1 MVSHM
6 KILSSLCALGLA
18 LAFACNSNP
27 ASAQNYPDR
36 NIKLVVGLPA
46 GGATDLQA
54 RVLADSLSTI
64 LGQRVLVENRP
75 GANGAA
81 ASRSV
86 AKAEPDGYT
95 LIFNGNDFPI
105 NLHGMKEPGY
115 SIDDFAVIG
124 GFSYSP
130 MVLIVST
137 ASSKAKTL
145 QEYVAYAKA
154 NPGKLTYASFGPQ
167 SLANLAANRFK
178 DLAGID
184 WREVPYRGAPQ
195 IVQDLLNGNVD
206 AYFGLTTV
214 ASTLSG
220 QPNIALFGIAASR
233 RNPQLKDVPTFA
245 EAGIPQMVDS
255 ATFGVWAP
263 ARTPKPIIEKLR
275 AALASVK
282 KDEGVK
288 ASLGKSGNAL
298 YEDAPEAYETEIR
311 TSATR
316 YGAEFKRLGIQPE

>member
-1 MVSHM
+1 MNW
-6 KILSSLCALGLA
+6 SLLRAIGCA
-18 LAFACNSNP
+18 LAFAVVSHMAN
-27 ASAQNYPDR
+27 AQEFPDR

-54 RVLADSLSTI
+54 RILAESLSTI

-81 ASRSV
+81 ASRGV
-86 AKAEPDGYT
+86 AKSEADGYT
-95 LIFNGNDFPI
+95 IIFNGNDFPI

-115 SIDDFAVIG
+115 SLDDFTVIG

-137 ASSKAKTL
+137 ASSKATSL
-145 QEYVAYAKA
+145 QEYLAYAKA
-154 NPGKLTYASFGPQ
+154 NPGKLTYATFGPQ
-167 SLANLAANRFK
+167 SLANLAANRLK

-220 QPNIALFGIAASR
+220 QPNIALFGIADSR

-245 EAGIPQMVDS
+245 EAGLPQMVDS

-263 ARTPKPIIEKLR
+263 ARTPKPIVDKLR
-275 AALASVK
+275 AALATVK
-282 KDEGVK
+282 KSEDVK
-288 ASLGKSGNAL
+288 ASLGKSGNSL
-298 YEDAPEAYETEIR
+298 YDDTPEKYEAEIK
-311 TSATR
+311 AQAAR

>member
-1 MVSHM
+1 MLIRFSLLLLAS
-6 KILSSLCALGLA
+6 ILTSATLSSEAA
-18 LAFACNSNP
+18 
-27 ASAQNYPDR
+27 AQTYPDR

-54 RVLADSLSTI
+54 RVLAEKLSSI
-64 LGQRVLVENRP
+64 LGQRVIVENRP

-81 ASRSV
+81 ASRGV
-86 AKAEPDGYT
+86 AKAEADGYT
-95 LIFNGNDFPI
+95 LAFNGNDFPI

-115 SIDDFAVIG
+115 SLDDFTVIG

-137 ASSKAKTL
+137 ASSKATILK
-145 QEYVAYAKA
+145 EFVSYAKA
-154 NPGKLTYASFGPQ
+154 NPGKLTYATFGPQ
-167 SLANLAANRFK
+167 SLANLAANRLK

-220 QPNIALFGIAASR
+220 QPNIALFGIADSR
-233 RNPQLKDVPTFA
+233 RNPQLQNVPTFA
-245 EAGIPQMVDS
+245 EAGIPQMMDS
-255 ATFGVWAP
+255 ATFGVWVP
-263 ARTPKPIIEKLR
+263 ARTPKPIVEKLR
-275 AALASVK
+275 AALSEVK
-282 KDEGVK
+282 KADDVR
-288 ASLGKSGNAL
+288 ATLGKSGNSL
-298 YEDAPEAYETEIR
+298 YERSAEQYEAEIR
-311 TSATR
+311 ASADQ
-316 YGAEFKRLGIQPE
+316 YGAEFKRLGIEPE

>member
-1 MVSHM
+1 MRIRS
-6 KILSSLCALGLA
+6 IFLSLTCTLVLA
-18 LAFACNSNP
+18 VMSGGAG
-27 ASAQNYPDR
+27 AQEYPDR

-54 RVLADSLSTI
+54 RVLAEALSTV

-86 AKAEPDGYT
+86 AKADADGYT
-95 LIFNGNDFPI
+95 LIFNGYDFPI

-115 SIDDFAVIG
+115 SIDDFTVIG

-137 ASSKAKTL
+137 VSSKATTL
-145 QEYVAYAKA
+145 QEYVAYGKA
-154 NPGKLTYASFGPQ
+154 NPGKLTYATFGPQ

-178 DLAGID
+178 DLAGFD

-220 QPNIALFGIAASR
+220 QPNIALFGIADSR

-245 EAGIPQMVDS
+245 EVGIPQMVDS
-255 ATFGVWAP
+255 ATFGVWVP
-263 ARTPKPIIEKLR
+263 ARTPKPIVEKLR
-275 AALASVK
+275 AALSSVK
-282 KDEGVK
+282 KSEDVK
-288 ASLGKSGNAL
+288 ASLGKSGNSL
-298 YEDAPEAYETEIR
+298 YDGAPDAYETEIR